1 MSVTRFGI
9 SIEQELLEALDQ
21 YVKNNR
27 FSNRSQAIRHL
38 INKNMVEHKWQ
49 CDNIVA
55 GSITLFY
62 DPHKREI
69 LNHIAEIRER
79 FFSET
84 LSSQQIMLSE
94 NNTLEIIAIKGMAHK
109 LTEMADQLISIK
121 GIQHGQLTMT
131 RAE

>member
-9 SIEQELLEALDQ
+9 SIEQELLTTLDD

-38 INKNMVEHKWQ
+38 INKNMIEHKWQ
-49 CDNIVA
+49 CNNTVA

-69 LNHIAEIRER
+69 LNNIAEIREQY
-79 FFSET
+79 STEILT
-84 LSSQQIMLSE
+84 SQQIMLSE
-94 NNTLEIIAIKGMAHK
+94 NHTLEIIAVKGIARR
-109 LTEMADQLISIK
+109 LTELSDRLISTK
-121 GIQHGQLTMT
+121 GIQHGKLTMT